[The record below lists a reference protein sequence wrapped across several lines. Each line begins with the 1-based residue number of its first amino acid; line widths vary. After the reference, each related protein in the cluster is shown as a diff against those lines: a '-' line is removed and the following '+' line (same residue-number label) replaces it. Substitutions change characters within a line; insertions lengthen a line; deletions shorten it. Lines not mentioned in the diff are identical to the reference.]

1 MSSFVEKKNVSQEIL
16 RYLLRHPDAQD
27 TLEGIS
33 EWWLFEERIIR
44 KYAEV
49 ESALADLIKL
59 GFVLEKPI
67 TNVGTFYCL
76 NQVKRNEIR
85 QLIERT

>member
-1 MSSFVEKKNVSQEIL
+1 MSSIAENKNVSQEIL

-33 EWWLFEERIIR
+33 EWWLLEETIRR

-49 ESALADLIKL
+49 ESALLTLVRL

-67 TNVGTFYCL
+67 VNVGTFYCL
-76 NQVKRNEIR
+76 NHSKKNEIR
-85 QLIERT
+85 KLIEKM